1 MNNTKDISVPTS
13 FLDYMTTIKR
23 SSQVAYDA
31 LFEEALKGKK
41 KNVESINVII

>member
-23 SSQVAYDA
+23 SSQVAYNA
-31 LFEEALKGKK
+31 LLEEVLKGKK
-41 KNVESINVII
+41 KNVKNINVI